1 MRNHSCQLIIHRI
14 RKGFGSVFLALL
26 TLFFLTGFL
35 PGNLGSVYASAGSI
49 YLDGIHG
56 NDSHDGENASTAVK
70 TFEKA
75 KELATDNQDIETIY
89 ILGTETPFLSSPNI
103 MQPRFGISAWTAEE
117 KTAI

>member
-1 MRNHSCQLIIHRI
+1 MRNHSCQLILHRI

-35 PGNLGSVYASAGSI
+35 PGNLGTVYASGGSI

-56 NDSHDGENASTAVK
+56 NDSHDGESASTAVK

-75 KELATDNQDIETIY
+75 KDLATDNQDIETIY
-89 ILGTETPFLSSPNI
+89 ILGTVSI
-103 MQPRFGISAWTAEE
+103 
-117 KTAI
+117 